1 MPAMK
6 VAMCGNGRR
15 LTTRPFAGDDF
26 QIICILNG
34 AFRLISLVCV
44 IPVWVMIFEFRLSG
58 GTLMPDDQPFWCR
71 SDEIDLWSLHV
82 SPPTELP
89 TELAEQQQ
97 LVGKIDDATRH
108 HIRSMIIPF
117 SLFLIVSLL
126 YNVLDVVLSL
136 AIWNAAAT
144 GTPVEPRGREK
155 ALVSMFWVKMIFMNL
170 LLLTVLYSGIYLTHS
185 GRMFN
190 YGCSPLSH
198 DAVEYYESTRWYG
211 LFCASMAIYAVEL
224 LMLPCAILNQIG
236 HACALHSRQVS
247 LFRLSHLED
256 EEGSCAQCVGC
267 CIQCIRCLSCNRL
280 GGGNIKA
287 KNDLKDAAIA
297 FMNFMNNEVNFDI
310 VLSDIYVAFKLL
322 DRKRREV
329 RYKLGKQAKIDKKQ
343 KNAELGNSEMGSGDE
358 SNNNTSS
365 PTNAVNFSVNYA
377 DVLNRTVLSNNDESD
392 MYLLRQGARY
402 SQYAQGVYKEYQ
414 HALVQAGLLDGGR
427 DGVYLPWKPGD
438 QHSLLSTFRLAE
450 FGFPSTALVY
460 ANSTN
465 KVMATPYCILIDEVE
480 RTVVVVIRGSL
491 TLEDLVTD
499 LQWSA
504 IELNRAGER
513 VGFDGN
519 GKYSH
524 RGILTNSKWIYN
536 DIHRRKIVFD
546 VLRDDKNNPFRGY
559 NLIITGHSLGGG
571 CAAMLAYMFKPK

>member
-211 LFCASMAIYAVEL
+211 LFCASMAINAVEL

-236 HACALHSRQVS
+236 PVP
-247 LFRLSHLED
+247 
-256 EEGSCAQCVGC
+256 
-267 CIQCIRCLSCNRL
+267 CI
-280 GGGNIKA
+280 A
-287 KNDLKDAAIA
+287 
-297 FMNFMNNEVNFDI
+297 
-310 VLSDIYVAFKLL
+310 
-322 DRKRREV
+322 
-329 RYKLGKQAKIDKKQ
+329 
-343 KNAELGNSEMGSGDE
+343 
-358 SNNNTSS
+358 
-365 PTNAVNFSVNYA
+365 
-377 DVLNRTVLSNNDESD
+377 
-392 MYLLRQGARY
+392 
-402 SQYAQGVYKEYQ
+402 
-414 HALVQAGLLDGGR
+414 
-427 DGVYLPWKPGD
+427 
-438 QHSLLSTFRLAE
+438 
-450 FGFPSTALVY
+450 
-460 ANSTN
+460 
-465 KVMATPYCILIDEVE
+465 
-480 RTVVVVIRGSL
+480 
-491 TLEDLVTD
+491 
-499 LQWSA
+499 
-504 IELNRAGER
+504 
-513 VGFDGN
+513 
-519 GKYSH
+519 GKYLCS
-524 RGILTNSKWIYN
+524 
-536 DIHRRKIVFD
+536 D
-546 VLRDDKNNPFRGY
+546 
-559 NLIITGHSLGGG
+559 
-571 CAAMLAYMFKPK
+571 